1 MVLAGATLLTTFPTV
16 IRVIPLW
23 YGLSLAMFILL
34 APLTRPSGF
43 ISPKSYLRF
52 SSGGRFGFLLMVGVC
67 ALLLPFS
74 SRISSQFQTL
84 DISLLLLN
92 LGSFWL
98 PSISAMGAYGFSLV
112 SSQKTGSKITI
123 AKPFTFEGISRS
135 VLGLYSRSGE
145 ALRKSRLEILILI
158 PLMSFY
164 ARGWVALST
173 IGADLSPEA
182 GLLIAIGII
191 LSGVVSLRKLV
202 TSQDMNAIPNL
213 VVQSTPSVR
222 QPASGEVIIGLI
234 LVFLIVAAMW
244 V

>member
-1 MVLAGATLLTTFPTV
+1 
-16 IRVIPLW
+16 
-23 YGLSLAMFILL
+23 
-34 APLTRPSGF
+34 
-43 ISPKSYLRF
+43 
-52 SSGGRFGFLLMVGVC
+52 
-67 ALLLPFS
+67 
-74 SRISSQFQTL
+74 
-84 DISLLLLN
+84 
-92 LGSFWL
+92 
-98 PSISAMGAYGFSLV
+98 
-112 SSQKTGSKITI
+112 
-123 AKPFTFEGISRS
+123 
-135 VLGLYSRSGE
+135 
-145 ALRKSRLEILILI
+145 
-158 PLMSFY
+158 MSFY